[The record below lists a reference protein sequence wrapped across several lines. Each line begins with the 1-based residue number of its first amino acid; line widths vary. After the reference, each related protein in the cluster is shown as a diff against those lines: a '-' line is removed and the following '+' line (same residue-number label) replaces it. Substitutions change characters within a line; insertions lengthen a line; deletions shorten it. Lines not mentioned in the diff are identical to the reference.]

1 MGNKIKPIQK
11 ALPETAL
18 TFLFV
23 TGKNILETKG
33 IRSALRG
40 MVRKITTGS
49 REKPYHD
56 VQTVEGYADAIMD
69 ILEKKRISPESIGID
84 GPPGSGKSTL
94 GRSLA
99 KRTGLEWQTL
109 YLNDINNPH
118 FIFKSGKIY
127 ENIRLFRT
135 KAINNF
141 DLIIYINCP
150 IEDAQYRV
158 IERDRNGALADYVDF
173 RKLKKIG
180 DAAFEMADGE
190 EIRVPMSPIR
200 IKIKP
205 EGGYGDMDNLRMKL
219 EPKGLNT
226 DMFSKEELLFMDC
239 YGKAKKGIMSYVN
252 WGAYNNEISSAA
264 YEALRILIGK
274 KR

>member
-1 MGNKIKPIQK
+1 MGNIMKPFQK

-18 TFLFV
+18 TFLIV
-23 TGKNILETKG
+23 TAKNILAKEG
-33 IRSALRG
+33 VRSAIRG
-40 MVRKITTGS
+40 QVRKITTGS
-49 REKPYHD
+49 REKPYQD
-56 VQTVEGYADAIMD
+56 VQTVEGYADAIME
-69 ILEKKRISPESIGID
+69 ILDKKRISPGSIGID

-99 KRTGLEWQTL
+99 KRTGLEWKTL
-109 YLNDINNPH
+109 YLNDINNPY
-118 FIFKSGKIY
+118 FIFKSGNIY

-135 KAINNF
+135 KDINNF
-141 DLIIYINCP
+141 DLIIYIDCP

-158 IERDRNGALADYVDF
+158 MERDRNGALADYVDF

-190 EIRVPMSPIR
+190 EIRVPMSPIS
-200 IKIKP
+200 IKVKP

-219 EPKGLNT
+219 EPKGLNV

-239 YGKAKKGIMSYVN
+239 YGKAKKGILSYVN
-252 WGAYNNEISSAA
+252 WGAYNNEVFSAA
-264 YEALRILIGK
+264 YEALRLFIVK
-274 KR
+274 KK

>member
-1 MGNKIKPIQK
+1 MGNIMKPIQK

-18 TFLFV
+18 TFLIV
-23 TGKNILETKG
+23 TAKNILAKEG
-33 IRSALRG
+33 VRSAIRG
-40 MVRKITTGS
+40 QVRKITTGS
-49 REKPYHD
+49 REKPYQD
-56 VQTVEGYADAIMD
+56 VQTVERYADAIMD
-69 ILEKKRISPESIGID
+69 ILDKKRISPGSIGID

-99 KRTGLEWQTL
+99 KRTGLEWTTL
-109 YLNDINNPH
+109 YLNDINNPY
-118 FIFKSGKIY
+118 FVFKPGNIY

-135 KAINNF
+135 KDINNF
-141 DLIIYINCP
+141 DLIIYIDCP

-158 IERDRNGALADYVDF
+158 MERDRNGALADYVDF

-180 DAAFEMADGE
+180 DAAFEMADGA
-190 EIRVPMSPIR
+190 EIRVPLSPIS

-205 EGGYGDMDNLRMKL
+205 EGGYGDMDSLRMKL
-219 EPKGLNT
+219 EPKGLNV

-239 YGKAKKGIMSYVN
+239 YGKAKKGILPYIN
-252 WGAYNNEISSAA
+252 WGAYNNELFSAA
-264 YEALRILIGK
+264 YEALRLFSVK